1 MPQIINTNIASI
13 NAQRNLDVSQK
24 DNQTALQRLSSGL
37 RINSA
42 RDDAAG
48 MAISTRFTTQVEG
61 LKVGIR
67 NAGDGVSLAQTAEG
81 ALGAMTSALQ
91 RMRELA
97 LQSANATNSD
107 IDRVAL
113 NAEVA
118 QLKSEIDRIAEKTN
132 FNGTKLLDGS
142 FTDVTFQVGANEGES
157 LSFSVAEVSGSTL
170 GIGEDAG
177 VSSFSTSDA
186 LSKGDLIVNGI
197 SIDSS
202 RAADDTASVD
212 NAAGS
217 AIAKAAAINKKTE
230 ETGVVATV
238 NTNTAAGSDMA
249 GSPSTSGQI
258 SLNNIVIDVNTG
270 GLDYASDRASVVAAI
285 NAKSEQTGVMAID
298 SGDDATGV
306 ILEAEDGRNIV
317 MNSEAYPPLS
327 GNLATPFTAGGAGVD
342 FSGGGASL
350 DYELDLTFTDGTT
363 VTIDPA
369 ANTTNFNTAN
379 TVEGMIAA
387 LQIELDTALAAA
399 TPAQT
404 AGDVKIAMDSN
415 GNITFNS
422 TTGQIA
428 SILIDVQGDTGAT
441 TGLGFTDDQ
450 VTTFTS
456 VGLPTGGT
464 SSLGL
469 ANDGTYEGTF
479 TLNSVNGEDIEIA
492 QGSGDVQ
499 KSGFIAGTYAARTSI
514 MNSNI
519 QEAGSTFEWN
529 GTQVD
534 FSGAGNATSFNL
546 SFNGVNEDID
556 LTTNLV
562 SFTGIIANINT
573 QINATGSDL
582 SGQIEAYAVEG
593 KTNVF
598 AFRSLSNEPDAN
610 ITVTGVLNA
619 TGGTNADNAGNF
631 LGMPRDTQ
639 STVANAAKPP
649 LSAGDLV
656 INGVQVPAAKASD
669 DTASDDTYN
678 SSNKAASGIAMAA
691 AINKSTDETG
701 VSASINATTVF
712 GSQGAAGTTGQAGQ
726 LYINGVDIGTFT
738 ASDNQ
743 ELDKSSAISQINLFT
758 GQTGVAAEDNGGG
771 ITLTAADGRNIS
783 MAWNTDADND
793 ASGAGTTLAA
803 SHFGISGAG
812 EFDFDTGD
820 DAGTT
825 TPDYTAAMVAKTT
838 YSTIQ
843 LHAAGPIEIS
853 TGSNGTQALY
863 NLGFDSGTF
872 GGSEGGQLIK
882 DIDVSTVEGALEA
895 LDGIDNA
902 LDQINLERAQ
912 LGAVQNRF
920 ESTISNQAITAEN
933 FEAAN
938 SRIRDAD
945 FAAETA
951 ELSRTQVLQSAGLSI
966 LAQANGQPQQVLQLL
981 QG

>member
-13 NAQRNLDVSQK
+13 NAQRNLDTSQK
-24 DNQTALQRLSSGL
+24 DNMTALQRLSSGL

-113 NAEVA
+113 NAEVS

-132 FNGTKLLDGS
+132 FNGTRLLDGS

-177 VSSFSTSDA
+177 LSSFSTSDA
-186 LSKGDLIVNGI
+186 LSKGDLIINGI

-202 RAADDTASVD
+202 KAADDTASVD
-212 NAAGS
+212 NSAGS

-230 ETGVVATV
+230 ETGVIATV
-238 NTNTAAGSDMA
+238 NTNTASGSDMTGA
-249 GSPSTSGQI
+249 VGASGQI
-258 SLNNIVIDVNTG
+258 TINNIVIDVNTG

-285 NAKSEQTGVMAID
+285 NAKSDQTGVVAID

-317 MNSEAYPPLS
+317 VDSKASPPPLAGTVTFAS
-327 GNLATPFTAGGAGVD
+327 GAAAGPALN
-342 FSGGGASL
+342 GGGAQL
-350 DYELDLTFTDGTT
+350 DYNLDLTFSDGTT
-363 VTIDPA
+363 VNVDPVA
-369 ANTTNFNTAN
+369 DATDYSASDVNT
-379 TVEGMIAA
+379 MITA
-387 LQIELDTALAAA
+387 LQGALDTALGLAGQAAL
-399 TPAQT
+399 
-404 AGDVKIAMDSN
+404 DVTVSLDSN
-415 GNITFNS
+415 GNIAFND
-422 TTGQIA
+422 TTGSITSIA
-428 SILIDVQGDTGAT
+428 INNDAGTGLT
-441 TGLGFTDDQ
+441 TGLGFNNGQ
-450 VTTFTS
+450 TTTS
-456 VGLPTGGT
+456 VSTGLATG
-464 SSLGL
+464 SINSLGL
-469 ANDGTYEGTF
+469 ANDGTYEGTL
-479 TLNSVNGEDIEIA
+479 TLSSVNGEDIEIA

-519 QEAGSTFEWN
+519 QGAGSAFVWDGTTDFDGDGAGGGNPNNTSFSLTFGGET
-529 GTQVD
+529 GQVD
-534 FSGAGNATSFNL
+534 LTA
-546 SFNGVNEDID
+546 D
-556 LTTNLV
+556 LT
-562 SFTGIIANINT
+562 GAADINT
-573 QINATGSDL
+573 VVSAINTAIATTDL
-582 SGQIEAYAVEG
+582 DGKVEAYVVEG
-593 KTNVF
+593 KTDVF
-598 AFRSLSNEPDAN
+598 SFRALGNEPDAD
-610 ITVTGVLNA
+610 ITVA
-619 TGGTNADNAGNF
+619 SIAGGTAQNAANIF
-631 LGMPRDTQ
+631 GMPVDGA
-639 STVANAAKPP
+639 STTSNAAKQP
-649 LSAGDLV
+649 LLSGDLV
-656 INGVQVPAAKASD
+656 VNGVQIPAAKASD

-678 SSNKAASGIAMAA
+678 SSNKAASGIALAA
-691 AINKSTDETG
+691 AVNKTSDETG
-701 VSASINATTVF
+701 VSATVNATTVL
-712 GSQGAAGTTGQAGQ
+712 GTQGAAGTSGQAGQ
-726 LYINGVDIGTFT
+726 LFINGVDIGTFT
-738 ASDNQ
+738 ASNNQ

-758 GQTGVAAEDNGGG
+758 GQTGVAAEDNGSG

-783 MAWNTDADND
+783 MAWNNDSDSD
-793 ASGAGTTLAA
+793 ASGAGTTLSAA
-803 SHFGISGAG
+803 HFGISGAG
-812 EFDFDTGD
+812 EFDFDPD
-820 DAGTT
+820 DNTT
-825 TPDYTAAMVAKTT
+825 TGPTFSAAMVAKTT
-838 YSTIQ
+838 YSTVQ
-843 LHAAGPIEIS
+843 LNAAGPIEIAS
-853 TGSNGTQALY
+853 GSNGTQALY
-863 NLGFDSGTF
+863 NLGFDAGTF

-902 LDQINLERAQ
+902 LDQINLERAK

>member
-13 NAQRNLDVSQK
+13 NAQRNLDTSQK
-24 DNQTALQRLSSGL
+24 DNMTALQRLSSGL

-113 NAEVA
+113 NAEVF

-132 FNGTKLLDGS
+132 FNGTRLLDGS

-157 LSFSVAEVSGSTL
+157 LSFSVNEVSGSTL
-170 GIGEDAG
+170 GIGQDAG
-177 VSSFSTSDA
+177 LSSFSTSDS
-186 LSKGDLIVNGI
+186 LIKGDLIINGI

-238 NTNTAAGSDMA
+238 NTNTASGTNMVGAA
-249 GSPSTSGQI
+249 AASGQI
-258 SLNNIVIDVNTG
+258 TINNIVIDVNTG
-270 GLDYASDRASVVAAI
+270 GLDLASDRASVVAAI
-285 NAKSEQTGVMAID
+285 NANSDQTGVVAID

-317 MNSEAYPPLS
+317 VDSKASPPPLAGTTS
-327 GNLATPFTAGGAGVD
+327 YTAGGAGPD
-342 FSGGGASL
+342 FSAGGAGL
-350 DYELDLTFTDGTT
+350 DYELNLTLSDGST
-363 VTIDPA
+363 VNVDPA
-369 ANTTNFNTAN
+369 ANATDFGGSTIEAAITAIQ
-379 TVEGMIAA
+379 TA
-387 LQIELDTALAAA
+387 LDTALGVAG
-399 TPAQT
+399 QT
-404 AGDVKIAMDSN
+404 AGDVTLSLDAN
-415 GNITFNS
+415 GNLAFND
-422 TTGQIA
+422 TTG
-428 SILIDVQGDTGAT
+428 SITSIQFDNQAGTGGTT
-441 TGLGFTDDQ
+441 TGLGLIDLQ
-450 VTTFTS
+450 TS
-456 VGLPTGGT
+456 TSTSTGLATGT
-464 SSLGL
+464 INSLGL
-469 ANDGTYEGTF
+469 ANDGTYEGTL
-479 TLNSVNGEDIEIA
+479 TLSSVNGEDIDIA

-519 QEAGSTFEWN
+519 QEAGSTFAWSGE
-529 GTQVD
+529 TD
-534 FSGAGNATSFNL
+534 FSGGNATTF
-546 SFNGVNEDID
+546 D
-556 LTTNLV
+556 LTFGGDTGQVALAADLTSSATISTVV
-562 SFTGIIANINT
+562 SAINT
-573 QINATGSDL
+573 AIGSTDLTGK
-582 SGQIEAYAVEG
+582 IEAYEVEG
-593 KTNVF
+593 KTNIIS
-598 AFRSLSNEPDAN
+598 FRSLSNEPDAS
-610 ITVTGVLNA
+610 ITVTSVL
-619 TGGTNADNAGNF
+619 GGTAQNAANF
-631 LGMPRDTQ
+631 FGMPVDGE
-639 STVANAAKPP
+639 STTSNAAKPA
-649 LSAGDLV
+649 LASGDLV
-656 INGVQVPAAKASD
+656 INGVQIPAAKSSD

-678 SSNKAASGIAMAA
+678 SSIKAASGIATAA
-691 AINKSTDETG
+691 AINKATDETG
-701 VSASINATTVF
+701 VTAEVNPTTVL
-712 GSQGAAGTTGQAGQ
+712 GTQGTAGTAGQAGQ

-758 GQTGVAAEDNGGG
+758 GQTGVSAEDNGSG
-771 ITLTAADGRNIS
+771 ITLTAADGRNIA
-783 MAWNTDADND
+783 MAWNTDSDND
-793 ASGAGTTLAA
+793 ASGTGTTLSAA
-803 SHFGISGAG
+803 HFGISGAG
-812 EFDFDTGD
+812 ETDFDPD
-820 DAGTT
+820 DNSATAPT
-825 TPDYTAAMVAKTT
+825 FTAAMVAKTT
-838 YSTIQ
+838 YSTVQ
-843 LHAAGPIEIS
+843 LSAAGPIEVAP
-853 TGSNGTQALY
+853 GSNGTQALY
-863 NLGFDSGTF
+863 NLGFDAGTF

-882 DIDVSTVEGALEA
+882 DIDVSSVEGALEA

-902 LDQINLERAQ
+902 LDQINLERAK

>member
-1 MPQIINTNIASI
+1 MPQIINTNLASI

-24 DNQTALQRLSSGL
+24 DNMTALQRLSSGL

-113 NAEVA
+113 NAEVT

-132 FNGTKLLDGS
+132 FNGTRLLDGS

-177 VSSFSTSDA
+177 LSSFSTSDA
-186 LSKGDLIVNGI
+186 LSKGDLIINGV

-202 RAADDTASVD
+202 KAADDTASVQ
-212 NAAGS
+212 NQAGS
-217 AIAKAAAINKKTE
+217 AIAKAAAINNKTE

-238 NTNTAAGSDMA
+238 NTNTASGSNMVGAGTA
-249 GSPSTSGQI
+249 SGQI
-258 SLNNIVIDVNTG
+258 TINNIVIDVNTG
-270 GLDYASDRASVVAAI
+270 GLDLASDRASVVAAI
-285 NAKSEQTGVMAID
+285 NANSQQTGVVAID

-317 MNSEAYPPLS
+317 VDSKASPPPLT
-327 GNLATPFTAGGAGVD
+327 GTVAFTAGGAGPD
-342 FSGGGASL
+342 FSGGADL
-350 DYELDLTFTDGTT
+350 DYELNLVLSDGTA
-363 VTIDPA
+363 VNVDPA
-369 ANTTNFNTAN
+369 GNTTDFSGSTIEAMITAVQ
-379 TVEGMIAA
+379 TQLDAGLVAA
-387 LQIELDTALAAA
+387 G
-399 TPAQT
+399 QT
-404 AGDVKIAMDSN
+404 AGDVTISLDSN
-415 GNITFNS
+415 GNVAFND
-422 TTGQIA
+422 TTGSITSIEFDNIA
-428 SILIDVQGDTGAT
+428 ATGGT
-441 TGLGFTDDQ
+441 TGLGFIDNQIT
-450 VTTFTS
+450 TS
-456 VGLPTGGT
+456 VSTGLATGT
-464 SSLGL
+464 INSLGL
-469 ANDGTYEGTF
+469 ANDGTYEGTL
-479 TLNSVNGEDIEIA
+479 TLSSVNGEDIEIA

-499 KSGFIAGTYAARTSI
+499 KSGFIAGTYEARTSI

-519 QEAGSTFEWN
+519 QEAGSTFAWS
-529 GTQVD
+529 GQTD
-534 FSGAGNATSFNL
+534 FSGGSATTF
-546 SFNGVNEDID
+546 D
-556 LTTNLV
+556 LT
-562 SFTGIIANINT
+562 FGG
-573 QINATGSDL
+573 ATGQVALAADL
-582 SGQIEAYAVEG
+582 TASATLTTVVGAVNAAIAGTDLDGKVEAYAVEG
-593 KTNVF
+593 KTNVLS
-598 AFRSLSNEPDAN
+598 FRALSNEPDAN
-610 ITVTGVLNA
+610 ITVASVLGGAANNA
-619 TGGTNADNAGNF
+619 ANF
-631 LGMPRDTQ
+631 FGMPVDGA
-639 STVANAAKPP
+639 STTSNAAKPA

-656 INGVQVPAAKASD
+656 VNGVQIPAAKASD

-691 AINKSTDETG
+691 AINKTSDETG
-701 VSASINATTVF
+701 VSAEVNATTVL
-712 GSQGAAGTTGQAGQ
+712 GTQGTAGTIGEAGQ
-726 LYINGVDIGTFT
+726 LFINGVDIGIFT

-758 GQTGVAAEDNGGG
+758 GQTGVSAEDNGTG
-771 ITLTAADGRNIS
+771 ITFTAEDGRNIAV
-783 MAWNTDADND
+783 AWNTDSDSNA
-793 ASGAGTTLAA
+793 TTLSA
-803 SHFGISGAG
+803 SHFGIGGAG
-812 EFDFDTGD
+812 EFDFDPDDNPATGP
-820 DAGTT
+820 A
-825 TPDYTAAMVAKTT
+825 YTAALVAKTS

-843 LHAAGPIEIS
+843 LRSAGPIEIDP
-853 TGSNGTQALY
+853 GSNGSQALY
-863 NLGFDSGTF
+863 NLGFDAGTF

-882 DIDVSTVEGALEA
+882 DIDVSTVDGALEA

-902 LDQINLERAQ
+902 LDQINLERAK